1 LLLKVAISTMLNSQ
15 RIFVEAIKRYCAKR
29 RISVDVRSQGWLIV
43 MQRGT
48 RRHFA
53 FGYDVGLNSAM
64 AHRLANDK
72 SATSEVLK
80 LSGVDCIPHALFLNP
95 RLNEYV
101 AGSGS
106 WEAMIDLLAR
116 HPNGLVVK
124 PNEGTSGKSVF
135 RAASKTS
142 LELATT
148 RIFTANLSV
157 AIAPYV
163 DIDDEVRVVLVD
175 DVPAV
180 VYSKSRPF
188 VTGDGKRSLLELALA
203 AVPAERRSTVLPGM
217 IVDLERSELD
227 AIVPAGERRV
237 LNWRHNLESGAAPIL
252 LDQGA
257 TREACVALAVK
268 AARAIGIRFA
278 SVDVVSVAGRWQIL
292 EVNSGVMMESLSK
305 HHPELVYATYN
316 AALDK
321 VFA

>member
-1 LLLKVAISTMLNSQ
+1 MLNSQ
-15 RIFVEAIKRYCAKR
+15 RIFVEAIKRYCGEHG
-29 RISVDVRSQGWLIV
+29 ISVDVRSQGWLIV

-72 SATSEVLK
+72 SATSEVLE
-80 LSGVDCIPHALFLNP
+80 LSGVGCIPHTLFLNP

-101 AGSGS
+101 AACGS
-106 WEAMIDLLAR
+106 WEAMLDLLAQ
-116 HPNGLVVK
+116 HPSGLVVK

-135 RAASKTS
+135 RAASKPS

-148 RIFTANLSV
+148 RIFSANFSV

-175 DVPAV
+175 DEPAV
-180 VYSKSRPF
+180 VYSKNRPF
-188 VTGDGKRSLLELALA
+188 VTGDGKRTLLELALA
-203 AVPAERRSTVLPGM
+203 SLPAERRSTVLSGM
-217 IVDLERSELD
+217 IGDLETSELD
-227 AIVPAGERRV
+227 AIVPAGRRRV

-252 LDQGA
+252 LDHGP
-257 TREACVALAVK
+257 TRDACVALAIK

-278 SVDVVSVAGRWQIL
+278 SIDVVSVGGRWQIL

-305 HHPELVYATYN
+305 HHPELVYASYG

>member
-1 LLLKVAISTMLNSQ
+1 MINSQ
-15 RIFVEAIKRYCAKR
+15 RIFVDAIKRYCAAR
-29 RISVDVRSQGWLIV
+29 GISADIRSQGWLIV
-43 MQRGT
+43 MQRGG

-80 LSGVDCIPHALFLNP
+80 LSGVDCIPHTLFLNP

-101 AGSGS
+101 AASGT
-106 WEAMIDLLAR
+106 WEAMLDLLAQ
-116 HPNGLVVK
+116 HPNGLVIK

-135 RAASKTS
+135 RAASKAT
-142 LELATT
+142 LELSTT
-148 RIFTANLSV
+148 RIFSSNLSV

-163 DIDDEVRVVLVD
+163 DIDDEVRVALVD

-180 VYSKSRPF
+180 VYCKNRPT

-203 AVPAERRSTVLPGM
+203 ALPAERRSTVLPGM
-217 IVDLERSELD
+217 IGDLEKSELD
-227 AIVPAGERRV
+227 AIVPSGQRRV
-237 LNWRHNLESGAAPIL
+237 LNWRHNLESGATPVL
-252 LDQGA
+252 LDHGPA
-257 TREACVALAVK
+257 REACVTLAVK

-278 SVDVVSVAGRWQIL
+278 SIDVVSVDGRWQIL
-292 EVNSGVMMESLSK
+292 EINSGVMMESLSK
-305 HHPELVYATYN
+305 HHPELVYAAYD

>member
-1 LLLKVAISTMLNSQ
+1 MLNSQ
-15 RIFVEAIKRYCAKR
+15 RIFVEAIKRYCSTHG
-29 RISVDVRSQGWLIV
+29 ISVDVRSQGWLIV
-43 MQRGT
+43 MQRGA

-72 SATSEVLK
+72 SATSEVLQ
-80 LSGVDCIPHALFLNP
+80 LTGVDCVPHTIFLNP

-101 AGSGS
+101 AASGS
-106 WEAMIDLLAR
+106 WEAMLDLLAQ
-116 HPNGLVVK
+116 HPSGLVVK

-135 RAASKTS
+135 RVANKPS

-148 RIFTANLSV
+148 RIFAANFSV

-180 VYSKSRPF
+180 VYSKNRPF

-203 AVPAERRSTVLPGM
+203 ALPAERRSTVLAGM
-217 IVDLERSELD
+217 IGDLEKSELD
-227 AIVPAGERRV
+227 AIVPAGRRRV
-237 LNWRHNLESGAAPIL
+237 LNWRHNLESGAAPVL
-252 LDQGA
+252 LDQGV
-257 TREACVALAVK
+257 TSEACVALAIK

-278 SVDVVSVAGRWQIL
+278 SVDVVCVGGRWQIL

-305 HHPELVYATYN
+305 HHPELVHATYS

-321 VFA
+321 VFE